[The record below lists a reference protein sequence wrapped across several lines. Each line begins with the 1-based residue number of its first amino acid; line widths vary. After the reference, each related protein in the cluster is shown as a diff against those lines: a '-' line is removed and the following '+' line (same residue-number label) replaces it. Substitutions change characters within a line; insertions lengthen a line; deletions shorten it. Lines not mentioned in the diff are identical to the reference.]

1 MIMMIMSRRMFPAA
15 MIEKEGEREITW
27 IDIAA
32 VKASMN
38 ALLAVRKRKRKICCC
53 VVVVLTEAEVVVLL
67 PLTRAHPIDQTD
79 RTAVA
84 IAEVEAGH
92 PVLLGA
98 GDAKLPGGD
107 KILIPLSMRMSIE
120 PGTMIQRWNLTMKTI
135 LSRLRERRTLSMVA
149 RVPLT
154 LSQWKITNFHP

>member
-1 MIMMIMSRRMFPAA
+1 MFPTA

-27 IDIAA
+27 IDIA

-38 ALLAVRKRKRKICCC
+38 ALLAVRRRKMYSCI
-53 VVVVLTEAEVVVLL
+53 VVVLTEVEVVVLL
-67 PLTRAHPIDQTD
+67 PLTRAHPIDRTD
-79 RTAVA
+79 RTVVA
-84 IAEVEAGH
+84 ITEVEAGH